1 MSARALLDPR
11 TWSRFTIGLLLITL
25 LGLGVRVLFI
35 LAEAPAQVSGDSV
48 FYDVTANLMAD
59 GHGYIDPYHWM
70 FETRQ
75 PAVLSDGTTLEVVT
89 PSHTEIVTA
98 KHPPAYTVY
107 LSLFSRLGLTSS
119 RDHQLASALLGASSI
134 VIAGL
139 LGRALAG
146 ARAGLIT
153 ATLTALYANLYISD
167 GLVMS
172 ETISIF
178 FVFLTS
184 WLAVRFWQRSTIG
197 AATLLGAAGALAAL
211 SRVELLLYLPVIALA
226 VLIRSSLPI
235 RDRLLRVFIMGVA
248 AVAVVTPWVVRNN
261 LAMQDTVTI
270 TSSAGVVLVQANCDS
285 TYFGSHIG
293 WWDIDCQDPWPFG
306 PNGELLDESQE
317 STVYTARA
325 REYIRENAGRL
336 VAVVIPARVGRMWGI
351 LEPLEQ
357 VRIEIAE
364 GRPAFSSWLGF
375 WQYIVLAPLAL
386 AGIVIQW
393 RRREPVLV
401 IALWALLATITAAT
415 AFGGIRYRSGAE
427 VAIVVFAAITLNA
440 LLRRR
445 AMDRS
450 SETSAGTDHDSS
462 GGVVGDPAVQFPGN

>member
-1 MSARALLDPR
+1 VTARALFDPR
-11 TWSRFTIGLLLITL
+11 TWSRFTIGLLLIAL

-35 LAEAPAQVSGDSV
+35 MAEAPAQVSGDSV

-75 PAVLSDGTTLEVVT
+75 PGTLSDGTAIEVVT
-89 PSHTEIVTA
+89 PSHTEIATA
-98 KHPPAYTVY
+98 KHPPAYTFY
-107 LSLFSRLGLTSS
+107 LSLFSRLGLTST
-119 RDHQLASALLGASSI
+119 RDHQLASAVLGATSI
-134 VIAGL
+134 IIAGL

-146 ARAGLIT
+146 GRVGLI
-153 ATLTALYANLYISD
+153 AAALTALYANVYISD

-184 WLAVRFWQRSTIG
+184 WLAVRFWRQSTLG
-197 AATLLGAAGALAAL
+197 AAALLGAVGALAAL
-211 SRVELLLYLPVIALA
+211 SRVELLLYLPIIAVAAL
-226 VLIRSSLPI
+226 LRGPQPF
-235 RDRLLRVFIMGVA
+235 RDRLLRVLIMGLS

-270 TSSAGVVLVQANCDS
+270 TSSTGVVLVQANCDS

-325 REYIRENAGRL
+325 RQYMSQNTERL
-336 VAVVIPARVGRMWGI
+336 LTVVVPARVGRMWGVF
-351 LEPLEQ
+351 EPLEQ
-357 VRIEIAE
+357 IRIEIAE

-375 WQYIVLAPLAL
+375 WEYLLLAPLAIV
-386 AGIVIQW
+386 GVVIQW

-401 IALWALLATITAAT
+401 IATWAVLATITAAT

-427 VAIVVFAAITLNA
+427 VTLVVFAAITLDA
-440 LLRRR
+440 LLRRPTR
-445 AMDRS
+445 NQLTDQSTGADHKGP
-450 SETSAGTDHDSS
+450 TS
-462 GGVVGDPAVQFPGN
+462 VIGDPAVQIPGH

>member
-1 MSARALLDPR
+1 MNARILLDPR
-11 TWSRFTIGLLLITL
+11 SWSRFAIGLVLIAL
-25 LGLGVRVLFI
+25 FGLGVRVLFI
-35 LAEAPAQVSGDSV
+35 VAEAPAQVSGDSV

-75 PAVLSDGTTLEVVT
+75 SAELGDGTVVEVVT
-89 PSHTEIVTA
+89 PSHTEIATA

-107 LSLFSRLGLTSS
+107 LSLFSRLGLTST
-119 RDHQLASALLGASSI
+119 RDHQLASAFLGAASI
-134 VIAGL
+134 IIAGL

-146 ARAGLIT
+146 ARVGLIT
-153 ATLTALYANLYISD
+153 AAITALYANMYISD

-184 WLAVRFWQRSTIG
+184 WLAVSFWQRSTIS
-197 AATLLGAAGALAAL
+197 AAVLLGVAGACAAL
-211 SRVELLLYLPVIALA
+211 SRVELLLYLPVIAIA
-226 VLIRSSLPI
+226 VFIRSSLPL
-235 RDRLLRVFIMGVA
+235 RERLVRVLVMGLA
-248 AVAVVTPWVVRNN
+248 AIVVLTPWIVRNN
-261 LAMQDTVTI
+261 LAMQETVTI
-270 TSSAGVVLVQANCDS
+270 TSSTGVVLVQANCDS

-306 PNGELLDESQE
+306 ANGERLDESQE

-325 REYIRENAGRL
+325 REYMSENTGRL
-336 VAVVIPARVGRMWGI
+336 LAVVIPARVGRMWGI

-375 WQYIVLAPLAL
+375 WQYVILVPLAL
-386 AGIVIQW
+386 AGVVIQW

-401 IALWALLATITAAT
+401 IALWAVLATITAAT

-427 VAIVVFAAITLNA
+427 VAIVVFAAITLDA
-440 LLRRR
+440 LLGRRSV
-445 AMDRS
+445 DRS
-450 SETSAGTDHDSS
+450 RETSAGTDHESS
-462 GGVVGDPAVQFPGN
+462 GGMIGDPTVKISGN